1 MRDHGIALDST
12 YGIGYESKVNAC
24 KPVNILNDFKHTPF
38 FRVAGNVNVPANS

>member
-24 KPVNILNDFKHTPF
+24 KPHTPF